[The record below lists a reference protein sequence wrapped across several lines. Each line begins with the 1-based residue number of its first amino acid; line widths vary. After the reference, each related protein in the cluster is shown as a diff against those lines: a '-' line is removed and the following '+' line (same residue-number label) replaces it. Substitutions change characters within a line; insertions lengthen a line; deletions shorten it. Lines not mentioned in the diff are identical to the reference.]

1 MIYKFVQLSYNII
14 KKAIIILS
22 LLTLG
27 LLVTTCSSNEHKANK
42 LIRERMSKTLYDY
55 DSYDPIETIV
65 TEAKASIY
73 TDTTCWMAAL
83 YYYQISKLHDEHRK
97 KAEEAKE
104 EMEIWG
110 PPTTY
115 SSSYSDNKYKKYKSE
130 YEEEKKAQEASLKL
144 WTDALMMVNKEVSRL
159 DKNSIIGWEVNHR
172 FRCKTRGGY
181 ATIGN
186 YRFVMDK
193 DFTKILIEEDLD
205 GDESKELRYVLKD
218 SYIDM

>member
-65 TEAKASIY
+65 TEAKPSIF

-110 PPTTY
+110 HPQPILPHIQTI
-115 SSSYSDNKYKKYKSE
+115 SIKNISLNMRKKRR
-130 YEEEKKAQEASLKL
+130 LK
-144 WTDALMMVNKEVSRL
+144 R
-159 DKNSIIGWEVNHR
+159 HH
-172 FRCKTRGGY
+172 
-181 ATIGN
+181 
-186 YRFVMDK
+186 
-193 DFTKILIEEDLD
+193 
-205 GDESKELRYVLKD
+205 
-218 SYIDM
+218 

>member
-1 MIYKFVQLSYNII
+1 
-14 KKAIIILS
+14 
-22 LLTLG
+22 
-27 LLVTTCSSNEHKANK
+27 
-42 LIRERMSKTLYDY
+42 
-55 DSYDPIETIV
+55 
-65 TEAKASIY
+65 
-73 TDTTCWMAAL
+73 
-83 YYYQISKLHDEHRK
+83 
-97 KAEEAKE
+97 
-104 EMEIWG
+104 
-110 PPTTY
+110 
-115 SSSYSDNKYKKYKSE
+115 
-130 YEEEKKAQEASLKL
+130 
-144 WTDALMMVNKEVSRL
+144 MMVNKEVSRL